1 MAPEASI
8 ADISLSNLPPEKY
21 LEFEKHVRDRCGTP
35 GFWPPEL
42 VTQLCALQY
51 AFKMDV
57 FSAGVTLYRMLCN
70 EMPFGIFESWK
81 YSVDHRDGQKK
92 LCKVKPNWKVISW
105 IQNDNKYTPVLSS
118 RKLTDSVKDLL
129 RSMLRIRPEQRAT
142 VNQCLQHDFFNKKG
156 LSSSSTKPT
165 QSNSNSNSKQR
176 AHGRHRSS
184 SRPQNHG
191 HGAESNGNNAM
202 PSMGHQQQQLHQHQH
217 LHHHHAVHN
226 AAVMNNGQYAYQQQ
240 QQQHPGGPGPTATM
254 QNRYSSSNIRHHRKK
269 RPGHASNSNLSSS
282 DHRKFARSTHHSKM
296 KAKG

>member
-1 MAPEASI
+1 MW
-8 ADISLSNLPPEKY
+8 
-21 LEFEKHVRDRCGTP
+21 TP

-156 LSSSSTKPT
+156 LSSSSNTKTT
-165 QSNSNSNSKQR
+165 QSNNNSNSKQR
-176 AHGRHRSS
+176 VHGRHRSS
-184 SRPQNHG
+184 SRPQNYG
-191 HGAESNGNNAM
+191 HPAESNSNGIPQM
-202 PSMGHQQQQLHQHQH
+202 SHQQQQLHQHQH
-217 LHHHHAVHN
+217 LHHHQAVHN
-226 AAVMNNGQYAYQQQ
+226 NAAAMNNGQYAYQQQ
-240 QQQHPGGPGPTATM
+240 TLQPQQPGGPGQATM

-269 RPGHASNSNLSSS
+269 RPGHASNSNLSSA
-282 DHRKFARSTHHSKM
+282 DHRKFVRSMH
-296 KAKG
+296 